1 MQEQRTT
8 YTRLPCYTIFY
19 RNNIRRTQKESDV
32 IEYTEKVKRAQV
44 LELKAPTKEQI
55 EQTFNE
61 ESNFVKASFPDCEQ
75 HSGKLLGLQ
84 EVICE
89 IVILDDPVETF
100 FDVGYKGNE
109 KALLSG
115 HKKISWIIPNL
126 VFHLLL

>member
-1 MQEQRTT
+1 M
-8 YTRLPCYTIFY
+8 PCYTIFY

-75 HSGKLLGLQ
+75 RSGKVLGL
-84 EVICE
+84 
-89 IVILDDPVETF
+89 
-100 FDVGYKGNE
+100 
-109 KALLSG
+109 
-115 HKKISWIIPNL
+115 
-126 VFHLLL
+126 